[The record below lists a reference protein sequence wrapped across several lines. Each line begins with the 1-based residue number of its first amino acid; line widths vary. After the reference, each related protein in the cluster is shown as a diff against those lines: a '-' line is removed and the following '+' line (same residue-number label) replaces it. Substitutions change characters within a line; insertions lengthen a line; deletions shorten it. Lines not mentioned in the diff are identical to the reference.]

1 MLLQE
6 KKFMEEMKHI
16 KVFLHVQKIIKGY
29 ETPERMK
36 IPVFM
41 FVSYFY
47 TYFTT
52 SYISLTKSF
61 KFLFFFG

>member
-1 MLLQE
+1 
-6 KKFMEEMKHI
+6 MKHI

-36 IPVFM
+36 TPVFM